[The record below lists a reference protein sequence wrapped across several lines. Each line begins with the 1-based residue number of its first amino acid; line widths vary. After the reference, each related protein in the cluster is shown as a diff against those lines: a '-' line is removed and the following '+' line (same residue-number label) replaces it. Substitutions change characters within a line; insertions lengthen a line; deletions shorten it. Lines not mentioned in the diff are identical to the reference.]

1 MRTKSRDHHTCVVA
15 IFLFVLIASA
25 SVLAQGQSPPT
36 TRMEQLEAIRRDK
49 IATLWPETQSP
60 LVEQEVFGQ

>member
-1 MRTKSRDHHTCVVA
+1 
-15 IFLFVLIASA
+15 
-25 SVLAQGQSPPT
+25 
-36 TRMEQLEAIRRDK
+36 MEQLEAIRRDK